1 MSKKRK
7 FLLNGLVL
15 TVVGLV
21 MRAVAL
27 YLGAYISGVI
37 GAEGIGLQSLIGTV
51 YSLAVTLAT
60 SGVGLS
66 VTRLVAASIGEG
78 GADVKRILRGAFV
91 YALVFGTLATVLLVI
106 FAAPIGKY
114 VLMDVR
120 TVSALRILSLS
131 LLPMALSCVI
141 SGYFI
146 AVRRVVLN
154 ASVQIAGQILRIILT
169 IILLVRFSGKGV
181 ETAVM
186 ALALGA
192 VVTEIVC
199 FLVALVEYLFDRR
212 IHAISGHGGS
222 KIKQVAKMALPLALS
237 QYVRS
242 LLLSLEHSLIP
253 RRLTDRGN
261 TREQAL
267 SSYGYLHGMALPII
281 LFPMTPLG
289 SFSGLLVPE
298 FAESEGAGDNARMQR
313 IASEAMSTTLIY
325 AVMAAVFIF
334 AFAEELGYVI
344 YGTYEA
350 GKYISLLSP
359 VIPLMYLDHVTD
371 SILKGVGEHVFS
383 MWVNI
388 ADSFLSVILVYV
400 LIPIFDISG
409 YALVIIIM
417 ELFNFVLS
425 FIRLKKRIPFKVK
438 KSGGLLALAS
448 SMVAVFSASR
458 IFNFSGSGATPLWLT
473 MKIVF
478 ALSVFL
484 ALVIG
489 ATMIKSLKNEK
500 LSCQK

>member
-1 MSKKRK
+1 MSKRRN

-15 TVVGLV
+15 TMVGLV

-51 YSLAVTLAT
+51 YSLAVTFAT

-78 GADVKRILRGAFV
+78 SGDTRRILRGAFV
-91 YALVFGTLATVLLVI
+91 YAISFGTLATAMLMI

-120 TVSALRILSLS
+120 TVRALRILSLS

-146 AVRRVVLN
+146 SVRRVVLN
-154 ASVQIAGQILRIILT
+154 ASVQIAGQLLRIILT
-169 IILLVRFSGKGV
+169 VTLLVRFAGKGV
-181 ETAVM
+181 ETSVM

-192 VVTEIVC
+192 VVTELIC
-199 FLVALVEYLFDRR
+199 FMIALAEYLVDRR
-212 IHAISGHGGS
+212 IHGVEGKDGCDTRR
-222 KIKQVAKMALPLALS
+222 VAKMALPLALS

-242 LLLSLEHSLIP
+242 LLLSVEHSLIP

-261 TREQAL
+261 TREEAL

-281 LFPMTPLG
+281 LFPITPLS

-298 FAESEGAGDNARMQR
+298 FAESEGAGDKIRMQR
-313 IASEAMSTTLIY
+313 IATEAMSVTLVY
-325 AVMAAVFIF
+325 AVMTAVFIF

-344 YGTYEA
+344 YDTYEA
-350 GKYISLLSP
+350 GKYISLLAP

-371 SILKGVGEHVFS
+371 SILKGIGEHVFS

-388 ADSFLSVILVYV
+388 ADSFLSVVLVYL

-409 YALVIIIM
+409 YALVIVIM
-417 ELFNFVLS
+417 ELFNFALS
-425 FIRLKKRIPFKVK
+425 FIRLKKRIPLKVK
-438 KSGGLLALAS
+438 ISGGLLSLATS
-448 SMVAVFSASR
+448 TIAVFLSAHL
-458 IFNFSGSGATPLWLT
+458 FKFSGSGATPLWLT
-473 MKIVF
+473 MKIIF
-478 ALSVFL
+478 ALSLFL
-484 ALVIG
+484 LTTLTVRIV
-489 ATMIKSLKNEK
+489 KLLKNENI
-500 LSCQK
+500 S